1 MKVIK
6 VTSKTAMIQE
16 LNNIEARIHQKLRL
30 EFEELFVD
38 ELTDKQHIVL
48 NFIEQ
53 KGGSSPIQ
61 IAQQLGITQ
70 SAVSQLLN
78 TLEKKEWIRRS
89 INPNNRREL
98 HVELSEKAKTYLEN
112 MRKVE
117 LAIIE
122 KYYSALSFDEISTLT
137 SIYEKLDQ
145 LIPHQNEEKGG
156 E

>member
-1 MKVIK
+1 MKVMTL
-6 VTSKTAMIQE
+6 TSKTTMIQE
-16 LNNIEARIHQKLRL
+16 LNQIEARIHQKLRL

-48 NFIEQ
+48 DFVERT
-53 KGGSSPIQ
+53 GGSSPIQ

-89 INPNNRREL
+89 INPQNRREL

-112 MRKVE
+112 MRKIE

-122 KYYSALSFDEISTLT
+122 KYYSKLSLEEISTLT
-137 SIYEKLDQ
+137 SIYTKLDQ
-145 LIPHQNEEKGG
+145 LIVDQNEG
-156 E
+156 EG

>member
-6 VTSKTAMIQE
+6 VISKTAMIQE

-122 KYYSALSFDEISTLT
+122 KYYSALTFDEINTLT

-145 LIPHQNEEKGG
+145 LIPHQNEEKG
-156 E
+156 

>member
-1 MKVIK
+1 M
-6 VTSKTAMIQE
+6 TSKIAMIQK

-53 KGGSSPIQ
+53 MGGSSPIQ

-112 MRKVE
+112 MRKIE

-122 KYYSALSFDEISTLT
+122 KYYSALSFDEINTLT

-145 LIPHQNEEKGG
+145 LIPHQNEQKG
-156 E
+156 

>member
-1 MKVIK
+1 M
-6 VTSKTAMIQE
+6 TSKTAMIQE

-78 TLEKKEWIRRS
+78 TLEKKEWIRRN

-145 LIPHQNEEKGG
+145 LIPHQNEEKG
-156 E
+156 

>member
-1 MKVIK
+1 MI
-6 VTSKTAMIQE
+6 SKTAMIQK
-16 LNNIEARIHQKLRL
+16 LNDIEARIHQKLRL

-98 HVELSEKAKTYLEN
+98 HVDLSEKAKTYLEN
-112 MRKVE
+112 MRKIE

-122 KYYSALSFDEISTLT
+122 KYYSALSLDEISALT

-145 LIPHQNEEKGG
+145 LIPHQNEEKG
-156 E
+156 

>member
-1 MKVIK
+1 M
-6 VTSKTAMIQE
+6 TSKTAMIQE

>member
-1 MKVIK
+1 MP
-6 VTSKTAMIQE
+6 SKTAMIQE
-16 LNNIEARIHQKLRL
+16 LNNIEARIHQKLRF

-89 INPNNRREL
+89 INPQNRREL

-122 KYYSALSFDEISTLT
+122 KYYSTLTLDEISTLT
-137 SIYEKLDQ
+137 TIYEKLDQ
-145 LIPHQNEEKGG
+145 LIPHQNKGKG
-156 E
+156 

>member
-1 MKVIK
+1 MTTK
-6 VTSKTAMIQE
+6 TSLIQE
-16 LNNIEARIHQKLRL
+16 INNIDARIHQKLRL

-48 NFIEQ
+48 DFIER

-78 TLEKKEWIRRS
+78 TLEKKDWIHRS
-89 INPNNRREL
+89 INPQNRREL

-112 MRKVE
+112 MKKIE
-117 LAIIE
+117 LTIIE
-122 KYYSALSFDEISTLT
+122 KYYSKLTLDEITTLK
-137 SIYEKLDQ
+137 SIYLKLDQ
-145 LIPHQNEEKGG
+145 LIAHKREG
-156 E
+156 

>member
-1 MKVIK
+1 MI
-6 VTSKTAMIQE
+6 SKTAMIQE

-122 KYYSALSFDEISTLT
+122 KYYSALTFDEINTLT

-145 LIPHQNEEKGG
+145 LIPHQNEEKG
-156 E
+156 

>member
-1 MKVIK
+1 MKVMT
-6 VTSKTAMIQE
+6 VTPKTALIQE
-16 LNNIEARIHQKLRL
+16 INHIEARIHQKLRL

-53 KGGSSPIQ
+53 NRGSSPIQ

-112 MRKVE
+112 MRKIE

-122 KYYSALSFDEISTLT
+122 KYYSKLTLDEISTLK
-137 SIYEKLDQ
+137 SIYAKLDQ
-145 LIPHQNEEKGG
+145 WIAQKGKDEE
-156 E
+156 

>member
-1 MKVIK
+1 MI
-6 VTSKTAMIQE
+6 SKTAMIQE

-89 INPNNRREL
+89 INLNNRREL

-122 KYYSALSFDEISTLT
+122 KYYSALTFDEINTLT

-145 LIPHQNEEKGG
+145 LIPHQNEEKG
-156 E
+156 

>member
-1 MKVIK
+1 MKVMTVI
-6 VTSKTAMIQE
+6 SKTAMIQK
-16 LNNIEARIHQKLRL
+16 LNSIEARIHQKLRL

-48 NFIEQ
+48 NFVEQ

-122 KYYSALSFDEISTLT
+122 KYYSALSFDEITTLT

-145 LIPHQNEEKGG
+145 LIPHQNEEKG
-156 E
+156 

>member
-78 TLEKKEWIRRS
+78 TLEKKNGFAAALTRITGGNCMLNFLRRQK
-89 INPNNRREL
+89 R
-98 HVELSEKAKTYLEN
+98 
-112 MRKVE
+112 
-117 LAIIE
+117 
-122 KYYSALSFDEISTLT
+122 TLR
-137 SIYEKLDQ
+137 ICER
-145 LIPHQNEEKGG
+145 
-156 E
+156 

>member
-1 MKVIK
+1 MT
-6 VTSKTAMIQE
+6 VTSKTTMIQE
-16 LNNIEARIHQKLRL
+16 LNQIEARIHQKLRL

-48 NFIEQ
+48 DFVEQ

-78 TLEKKEWIRRS
+78 TLEKKEWVRRS
-89 INPNNRREL
+89 INPQNRREL
-98 HVELSEKAKTYLEN
+98 QVELSEKAKTYLEN
-112 MRKVE
+112 MRKIE

-122 KYYSALSFDEISTLT
+122 KYYSKLSLEEINTLT
-137 SIYEKLDQ
+137 SIYTKLDQ
-145 LIPHQNEEKGG
+145 LIVNQNEG
-156 E
+156 EG

>member
-1 MKVIK
+1 MI
-6 VTSKTAMIQE
+6 SKTAMIQK

-53 KGGSSPIQ
+53 KGGSFPIQ

-122 KYYSALSFDEISTLT
+122 KYYSALTFDEINTLT

-145 LIPHQNEEKGG
+145 LIPHQNEEKG
-156 E
+156 

>member
-1 MKVIK
+1 M
-6 VTSKTAMIQE
+6 TSKTAMIQK

-61 IAQQLGITQ
+61 IAQQIGITQ

-98 HVELSEKAKTYLEN
+98 HVELSDKAKTYLEN
-112 MRKVE
+112 MREVE

-145 LIPHQNEEKGG
+145 LIPHQNEEKG
-156 E
+156 

>member
-1 MKVIK
+1 MI
-6 VTSKTAMIQE
+6 SKTAMIQK

-122 KYYSALSFDEISTLT
+122 KYYSALTFDEINTLT
-137 SIYEKLDQ
+137 LIYEKLDQ
-145 LIPHQNEEKGG
+145 LIPHQNEEKG
-156 E
+156 

>member
-1 MKVIK
+1 MT
-6 VTSKTAMIQE
+6 VTPKTALIQE
-16 LNNIEARIHQKLRL
+16 INHIEARIHQKLRL

-53 KGGSSPIQ
+53 NRGSSPIQ

-112 MRKVE
+112 MRKIE

-122 KYYSALSFDEISTLT
+122 KYYSKLTLDEISTLR
-137 SIYEKLDQ
+137 SIYAKLDQ
-145 LIPHQNEEKGG
+145 WIAQKGKDEE
-156 E
+156 

>member
-1 MKVIK
+1 MI
-6 VTSKTAMIQE
+6 SKTAMIQK

-122 KYYSALSFDEISTLT
+122 KYYSALTFDEINTLT

-145 LIPHQNEEKGG
+145 LIPHQNEEKG
-156 E
+156 

>member
-1 MKVIK
+1 MI
-6 VTSKTAMIQE
+6 SKTAMIQK

-117 LAIIE
+117 LAVIE
-122 KYYSALSFDEISTLT
+122 KYYSALTFDEINTLT

-145 LIPHQNEEKGG
+145 LIPHQNEEKG
-156 E
+156 

>member
-1 MKVIK
+1 MKVIT
-6 VTSKTAMIQE
+6 VTSKIAMIQK

-53 KGGSSPIQ
+53 MGGSSPIQ

-112 MRKVE
+112 MRKIE

-122 KYYSALSFDEISTLT
+122 KYYSALSFDEINTLT

-145 LIPHQNEEKGG
+145 LIPHQNEQKG
-156 E
+156 

>member
-1 MKVIK
+1 MI
-6 VTSKTAMIQE
+6 SKIAMIQDI
-16 LNNIEARIHQKLRL
+16 NNIEARIHQKLRL

-89 INPNNRREL
+89 INPKNRREL
-98 HVELSEKAKTYLEN
+98 HVELSEKAKSYLEN
-112 MRKVE
+112 MRKIE

-122 KYYSALSFDEISTLT
+122 KYYSKLSLDEITTLK
-137 SIYEKLDQ
+137 SIYVKLDQ
-145 LIPHQNEEKGG
+145 LIANKNEGKDED
-156 E
+156 

>member
-6 VTSKTAMIQE
+6 VISKTAMIQE

-78 TLEKKEWIRRS
+78 TLEKKEWICRS
-89 INPNNRREL
+89 INPHNRREL
-98 HVELSEKAKTYLEN
+98 HVELSEKAIMYLEN

-145 LIPHQNEEKGG
+145 LIPHQNEKKG
-156 E
+156 

>member
-1 MKVIK
+1 M
-6 VTSKTAMIQE
+6 TPKTALIQE
-16 LNNIEARIHQKLRL
+16 INHIEARIHQKLRL

-53 KGGSSPIQ
+53 NRGSSPIQ

-112 MRKVE
+112 MRKIE

-122 KYYSALSFDEISTLT
+122 KYYSKLTLDEISTLR
-137 SIYEKLDQ
+137 SIYAKLDQ
-145 LIPHQNEEKGG
+145 WIAQKGKDEE
-156 E
+156 

>member
-1 MKVIK
+1 M
-6 VTSKTAMIQE
+6 TSKTSMIQQ

-89 INPNNRREL
+89 INPHNRREL
-98 HVELSEKAKTYLEN
+98 HVELSEKAITYLEN

-122 KYYSALSFDEISTLT
+122 KYYSGLSFDEISTLT

-145 LIPHQNEEKGG
+145 LIPHQNEEKG
-156 E
+156 

>member
-1 MKVIK
+1 MKVMTVI
-6 VTSKTAMIQE
+6 SKIAMIQK

-48 NFIEQ
+48 NFVEQ

-122 KYYSALSFDEISTLT
+122 KYYSVLSFDEITTLT

-145 LIPHQNEEKGG
+145 LIPHQNEEKG
-156 E
+156 

>member
-1 MKVIK
+1 
-6 VTSKTAMIQE
+6 MIQK
-16 LNNIEARIHQKLRL
+16 LNDIEARIHQKLRL

-98 HVELSEKAKTYLEN
+98 HVDLSEKAKTYLEN
-112 MRKVE
+112 MRKIE

-122 KYYSALSFDEISTLT
+122 KYYSALSLDEISALT

-145 LIPHQNEEKGG
+145 LIPHQNEEKG
-156 E
+156 

>member
-1 MKVIK
+1 MKVMTVI
-6 VTSKTAMIQE
+6 SKTAMIQK

-48 NFIEQ
+48 NFVEQ

-122 KYYSALSFDEISTLT
+122 KYYSALSFDEITTLT

-145 LIPHQNEEKGG
+145 LIPHQNEEKG
-156 E
+156 

>member
-1 MKVIK
+1 M
-6 VTSKTAMIQE
+6 TAKTAMIQK

-48 NFIEQ
+48 NVIEQ

-61 IAQQLGITQ
+61 IAQQIGITQ

-117 LAIIE
+117 LAMIE

-145 LIPHQNEEKGG
+145 LIPHQNEEKG
-156 E
+156 

>member
-6 VTSKTAMIQE
+6 VISKTAMIQE

-61 IAQQLGITQ
+61 IAQQLRITQ

-122 KYYSALSFDEISTLT
+122 KYYSALTFDEINTLT

-145 LIPHQNEEKGG
+145 LIPHQN
-156 E
+156 

>member
-145 LIPHQNEEKGG
+145 LIPHQNEEKG
-156 E
+156 

>member
-1 MKVIK
+1 MT
-6 VTSKTAMIQE
+6 VTPKTALIQE
-16 LNNIEARIHQKLRL
+16 INHIEARIHQKLRL

-53 KGGSSPIQ
+53 NRGSSPIQ

-112 MRKVE
+112 MRKIE

-122 KYYSALSFDEISTLT
+122 KYYSKLTLDEISALR
-137 SIYEKLDQ
+137 SIYAKLDQ
-145 LIPHQNEEKGG
+145 WIAQKGKDEE
-156 E
+156 